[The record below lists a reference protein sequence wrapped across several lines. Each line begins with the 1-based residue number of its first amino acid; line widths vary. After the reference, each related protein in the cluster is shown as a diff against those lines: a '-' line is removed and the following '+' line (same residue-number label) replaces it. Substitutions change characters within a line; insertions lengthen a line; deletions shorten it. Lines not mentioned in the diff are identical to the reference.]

1 MKSYF
6 RRTWLDIDTDAL
18 RENYEQ
24 ISSKLTSGARVMAV
38 VKADAYGHG
47 AEQVVKELCKCGCE
61 WFAVSNLEE
70 AMQVKSAAPDSSV
83 LILGYTPPEYAE
95 RLAFNGI
102 SQAVFNLEY
111 AKALAKNETK
121 NGVQVRI
128 HIKVDTGMSRLG
140 FTYHDSVADSA
151 AAEEIA
157 LACGLEGLYPEG
169 IFTHFACADE
179 KDGEA
184 FTRLQYDLFIGLVH
198 EVGQLGVEF
207 ELRHCCN
214 SAATVIYPEMQL
226 DMVRPGIILYGLAPS
241 EFIGGQIKLRP
252 VMKMKT
258 VVSMVK
264 KIPEGTP
271 VSYGRTFTSER
282 DMKIATVP
290 VGYADGLPRALSGK
304 AKMLI
309 NGKEVPVVG
318 RICMDQC
325 MLDVTGIENVH
336 EGMTVTVFG
345 SEEISVDEIAESA
358 NVINYEIICGINKRV
373 PRVYIEDGGVVAISD
388 YLENKQGE

>member
-1 MKSYF
+1 M
-6 RRTWLDIDTDAL
+6 
-18 RENYEQ
+18 
-24 ISSKLTSGARVMAV
+24 
-38 VKADAYGHG
+38 
-47 AEQVVKELCKCGCE
+47 
-61 WFAVSNLEE
+61 
-70 AMQVKSAAPDSSV
+70 
-83 LILGYTPPEYAE
+83 
-95 RLAFNGI
+95 
-102 SQAVFNLEY
+102 
-111 AKALAKNETK
+111 
-121 NGVQVRI
+121 
-128 HIKVDTGMSRLG
+128 
-140 FTYHDSVADSA
+140 
-151 AAEEIA
+151 
-157 LACGLEGLYPEG
+157 
-169 IFTHFACADE
+169 
-179 KDGEA
+179 
-184 FTRLQYDLFIGLVH
+184 
-198 EVGQLGVEF
+198 
-207 ELRHCCN
+207 RHCCN

-318 RICMDQC
+318 KICMDQC

>member
-24 ISSKLTSGARVMAV
+24 ICSKLTSGAGVMAV

-47 AEQVVKELCKCGCE
+47 VEQIVKELVKCGCQ

-70 AMQVKSAAPDSSV
+70 AMQVKDAAPDSSV
-83 LILGYTPPEYAE
+83 LILGYTPPEYAQ

-102 SQAVFNLEY
+102 SQAVFNLDY
-111 AKALAKNETK
+111 ARALSENAAE

-140 FTYHDSVADSA
+140 FTYHDSAADSETA
-151 AAEEIA
+151 AAVAEA
-157 LACGLEGLYPEG
+157 SRLEGLYPEG

-179 KDGEA
+179 ENGEA
-184 FTRLQYDLFIGLVH
+184 FTRVQYDLFIGLVH
-198 EVGQLGVEF
+198 EVEQLGVKF
-207 ELRHCCN
+207 EIRHCCN

-241 EFIGGQIKLRP
+241 EFIGRSIKLRP

-264 KIPEGTP
+264 EIPAGTP
-271 VSYGRTFTSER
+271 VSYGRTFTSEHN
-282 DMKIATVP
+282 MKIATVP

-309 NGKEVPVVG
+309 K
-318 RICMDQC
+318 
-325 MLDVTGIENVH
+325 
-336 EGMTVTVFG
+336 
-345 SEEISVDEIAESA
+345 
-358 NVINYEIICGINKRV
+358 
-373 PRVYIEDGGVVAISD
+373 
-388 YLENKQGE
+388 

>member
-111 AKALAKNETK
+111 AKALAKNASK

-151 AAEEIA
+151 AAE
-157 LACGLEGLYPEG
+157 
-169 IFTHFACADE
+169 
-179 KDGEA
+179 
-184 FTRLQYDLFIGLVH
+184 
-198 EVGQLGVEF
+198 
-207 ELRHCCN
+207 
-214 SAATVIYPEMQL
+214 
-226 DMVRPGIILYGLAPS
+226 
-241 EFIGGQIKLRP
+241 
-252 VMKMKT
+252 
-258 VVSMVK
+258 
-264 KIPEGTP
+264 
-271 VSYGRTFTSER
+271 
-282 DMKIATVP
+282 
-290 VGYADGLPRALSGK
+290 
-304 AKMLI
+304 
-309 NGKEVPVVG
+309 
-318 RICMDQC
+318 
-325 MLDVTGIENVH
+325 
-336 EGMTVTVFG
+336 
-345 SEEISVDEIAESA
+345 
-358 NVINYEIICGINKRV
+358 
-373 PRVYIEDGGVVAISD
+373 
-388 YLENKQGE
+388 